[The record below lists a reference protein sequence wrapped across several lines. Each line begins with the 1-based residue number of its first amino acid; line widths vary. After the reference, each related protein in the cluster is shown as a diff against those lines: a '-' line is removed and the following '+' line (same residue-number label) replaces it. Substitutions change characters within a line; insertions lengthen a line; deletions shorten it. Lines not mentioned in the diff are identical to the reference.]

1 MKLALASPPELN
13 PIRLLP
19 ATLLFLIIGCSST
32 MVAPYVL
39 ERKSELMAISQC
51 ASGKP
56 FSGCVNAL
64 KTAGFLDRGL
74 AFDEAYF
81 EIPVGDAK
89 DADKGIYDGHC
100 RLLLDAQDGKIK
112 SFDIEVIP
120 SQGGRP

>member
-1 MKLALASPPELN
+1 
-13 PIRLLP
+13 
-19 ATLLFLIIGCSST
+19 

-64 KTAGFLDRGL
+64 KIAGFLDRERE
-74 AFDEAYF
+74 FDEAYF

-89 DADKGIYDGHC
+89 DADNGIYDGHC
-100 RLLLDAQDGKIK
+100 RLLLEARDGKIN
-112 SFDIEVIP
+112 SFEVEVIP
-120 SQGGRP
+120 SQAGRP